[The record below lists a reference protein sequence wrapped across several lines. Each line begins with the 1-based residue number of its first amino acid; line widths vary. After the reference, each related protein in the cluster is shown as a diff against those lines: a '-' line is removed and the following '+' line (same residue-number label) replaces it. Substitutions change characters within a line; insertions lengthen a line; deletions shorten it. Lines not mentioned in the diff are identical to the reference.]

1 MAVSVSLV
9 ETTRPEELTTAA
21 TNLGGKVAQLNSTI
35 DTQRNALRDLQGGW
49 EGEASQAALARAE
62 RDLAKQTGFRDRLAQ
77 AQQILQTGG
86 THLAQTRSAL
96 LGIVNTLRGQGWQVS
111 DNGVATPPATL
122 PQVLKGTA
130 TAWTAIVQRLLTTF
144 GEIDKQTAGS
154 LPKFSPLSVDEPLFV
169 GGDKKQDLPSEN
181 ERRRNQ
187 IEAFKEVYGR
197 EPVTQNDWTMAEIL
211 DPTSYNEKNAG
222 VPANIVVGRINPVPG
237 QGVVRTNLF
246 IPQEEVWYPDVPG
259 GVSGHNFGDNRG
271 FDPNAGPEDTRVA
284 VYVDYENGVIVTR
297 QNPSVDTAT
306 GEART
311 GTPTVAAAQ
320 RPDGSVYL
328 RYEAVDPFSPG
339 GEDLGMLSPWSVNGN
354 IAIQPT
360 ADGPAVGGNVTSFPA
375 IEIYRDAPNGVTTT
389 LSQVMPQNIGQEGP
403 LVGLPLHQEI
413 GRASLLDMFSD
424 VKIIPRGSIVVGPE
438 LTELGSVD
446 NPPTIPIQK

>member
-21 TNLGGKVAQLNSTI
+21 TNLSGKVAQLNSTI

-211 DPTSYNEKNAG
+211 DPTSYNEMNAG
-222 VPANIVVGRINPVPG
+222 RCI
-237 QGVVRTNLF
+237 
-246 IPQEEVWYPDVPG
+246 
-259 GVSGHNFGDNRG
+259 
-271 FDPNAGPEDTRVA
+271 
-284 VYVDYENGVIVTR
+284 
-297 QNPSVDTAT
+297 
-306 GEART
+306 
-311 GTPTVAAAQ
+311 
-320 RPDGSVYL
+320 
-328 RYEAVDPFSPG
+328 
-339 GEDLGMLSPWSVNGN
+339 
-354 IAIQPT
+354 
-360 ADGPAVGGNVTSFPA
+360 
-375 IEIYRDAPNGVTTT
+375 
-389 LSQVMPQNIGQEGP
+389 
-403 LVGLPLHQEI
+403 
-413 GRASLLDMFSD
+413 
-424 VKIIPRGSIVVGPE
+424 
-438 LTELGSVD
+438 
-446 NPPTIPIQK
+446 